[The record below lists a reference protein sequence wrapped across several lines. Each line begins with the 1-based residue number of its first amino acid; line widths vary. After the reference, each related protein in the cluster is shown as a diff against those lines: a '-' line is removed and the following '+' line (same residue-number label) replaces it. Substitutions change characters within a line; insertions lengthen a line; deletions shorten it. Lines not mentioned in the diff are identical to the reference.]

1 MTETEKVELA
11 IKHLNGHSTEANTV
25 LMLKCIASSLA
36 KIADNMETKNI
47 NYAAPIY
54 VKEYGKEEKEGNFA
68 SFEGDNR
75 WGLNDEKDIPNVFA
89 GEDVAYEGNDIWRV
103 RP

>member
-11 IKHLNGHSTEANTV
+11 IKHLNGHSVEANTV

-36 KIADNMETKNI
+36 KIADNMETKNV

-54 VKEYGKEEKEGNFA
+54 VKKEYSEKEEYGNYAACEEGRMLY
-68 SFEGDNR
+68 D
-75 WGLNDEKDIPNVFA
+75 
-89 GEDVAYEGNDIWRV
+89 
-103 RP
+103 

>member
-11 IKHLNGHSTEANTV
+11 IKHLNGHSVEANTV

-36 KIADNMETKNI
+36 KIADNMEESK
-47 NYAAPIY
+47 
-54 VKEYGKEEKEGNFA
+54 KKEEGFA

-75 WGLNDEKDIPNVFA
+75 WGLYD
-89 GEDVAYEGNDIWRV
+89 
-103 RP
+103 